1 MDQLVLANL
10 RHRPTRTIISIVGI
24 ALGVCLTLL
33 TIGMVQGMIKKRAQ
47 REANVGAEIM
57 VRESGSLGL
66 RTWASLLLPVEEA
79 AALAEVEGVRAVVPV
94 GQYSMSSQTGFGLR
108 IIEGIPETGYQEIS
122 GIVFVQ
128 GRMFHKQADEAIVDI
143 VYAQSH
149 HLTVNDRIEV
159 FGRPFRVVGI
169 YTPESGPRIKV
180 SLEKLQEYTGLSNKC
195 SAFLVKCERPE
206 EEEVVARRIHER
218 FPDRQVLLTRDLPVI
233 YSRGTTAINVFLDVV
248 VGLEAVIGVLVILL
262 TMYTAVKERT
272 REIGILKSLGAS
284 RSFIISVIEKEAF
297 LLSLLGV
304 GVGFV
309 VSLGTKFILQ
319 RTMDMA
325 VAIEPRELFLAM
337 VIGLSS
343 GLLGALY
350 PAFAA
355 ANQDAVRA
363 LSYE

>member
-1 MDQLVLANL
+1 
-10 RHRPTRTIISIVGI
+10 
-24 ALGVCLTLL
+24 
-33 TIGMVQGMIKKRAQ
+33 
-47 REANVGAEIM
+47 
-57 VRESGSLGL
+57 
-66 RTWASLLLPVEEA
+66 
-79 AALAEVEGVRAVVPV
+79 
-94 GQYSMSSQTGFGLR
+94 
-108 IIEGIPETGYQEIS
+108 
-122 GIVFVQ
+122 
-128 GRMFHKQADEAIVDI
+128 
-143 VYAQSH
+143 
-149 HLTVNDRIEV
+149 
-159 FGRPFRVVGI
+159 
-169 YTPESGPRIKV
+169 
-180 SLEKLQEYTGLSNKC
+180 
-195 SAFLVKCERPE
+195 
-206 EEEVVARRIHER
+206 
-218 FPDRQVLLTRDLPVI
+218 
-233 YSRGTTAINVFLDVV
+233 V

-284 RSFIISVIEKEAF
+284 RAFIISVIEKEAF

-309 VSLGTKFILQ
+309 VSLVTKFILQ